1 MSKELSEGDSSSCQY
16 QPARWLPV
24 ADEWLSQKPEMPR
37 TGVPRN
43 RTAADG
49 HGEDQGQEPSS
60 RAPGPSRQQTAGCS
74 CELPHPRLFKA
85 GCPLRSVR
93 VFEVVQVETSCPVP
107 FPALVSVL
115 CLLGLLSC
123 QKN

>member
-16 QPARWLPV
+16 HPARWLSV

-37 TGVPRN
+37 TRVPRN
-43 RTAADG
+43 RAAQDG
-49 HGEDQGQEPSS
+49 HGEGQGSEPSS
-60 RAPGPSRQQTAGCS
+60 RAPGCS

-85 GCPLRSVR
+85 GCPLRSVC
-93 VFEVVQVETSCPVP
+93 VFEVVQVEKFCPIP

-115 CLLGLLSC
+115 CLLGLLSR